1 MSDSKKRKRV
11 SFDLEEYNDTIT
23 FDSQLNDVMNKES
36 WTTII
41 INMIQDIENTTSTY
55 LDSQKII
62 TELKESIINNQ
73 EGVINRCT
81 DCGVDMGRSNP
92 RQLCGKTVCY
102 N

>member
-11 SFDLEEYNDTIT
+11 SIDLEEYNDTIT

-55 LDSQKII
+55 LDSHKKLSQ
-62 TELKESIINNQ
+62 N
-73 EGVINRCT
+73 
-81 DCGVDMGRSNP
+81 
-92 RQLCGKTVCY
+92 
-102 N
+102 

>member
-41 INMIQDIENTTSTY
+41 INMIQENE
-55 LDSQKII
+55 II
-62 TELKESIINNQ
+62 K
-73 EGVINRCT
+73 
-81 DCGVDMGRSNP
+81 
-92 RQLCGKTVCY
+92 
-102 N
+102 